1 MAKIAYYQQ
10 RVSFTNVLFPFIV
23 CNIKLLGNG
32 LMTLHVFLSDLQTT
46 LYFARSGPY
55 SVQSTQRY
63 QIEKAE

>member
-10 RVSFTNVLFPFIV
+10 RVSFTNVPFPF
-23 CNIKLLGNG
+23 GNG